1 MEAQREILVTH
12 THMNLKKIIFLIFT
26 AHLFIMS
33 GGTNILITAK
43 ATQWMLETQISGSFF
58 YLFINV
64 FSFNLKI
71 DIKTIQVP

>member
-1 MEAQREILVTH
+1 MEAQRELLVTH

-43 ATQWMLETQISGSFF
+43 ATQWMLETQISGGFF
-58 YLFINV
+58 YFFLFFLLMSLVLI
-64 FSFNLKI
+64 
-71 DIKTIQVP
+71 

>member
-1 MEAQREILVTH
+1 
-12 THMNLKKIIFLIFT
+12 MNLKKIIFLIFT

-43 ATQWMLETQISGSFF
+43 ATQWMLETQISGGFF
-58 YLFINV
+58 YFFYFLFFINV